1 MREPSLEMM
10 ERERE
15 REREREH
22 QFKEFENNSSTG
34 NTKYP
39 ITSYEE

>member
-10 ERERE
+10 E

>member
-10 ERERE
+10 ERE